1 MDKRSN
7 SRDRRGFLKK
17 GAAGLG
23 AMVVFPSSMREGPGE
38 KTKEEGEKKEKKPLV
53 TRTLGKTGIELPVV
67 SMGVGACE
75 NPEVVRAALDAG
87 IVHLDTAWNYGNG
100 RNEEMIAEVIK
111 GRPRDSYVI
120 GTKVPGEP
128 EDRRN
133 ATYTKDAKAGPF
145 LEKFEE
151 SLKRL
156 NLDHVEM
163 LCLHSTASRDG
174 TLWEEYLKALQKAKK
189 DGKARFVGVSTHRNE
204 HEVIDAA
211 VESKIY
217 DVVVTAYN
225 FRQPHVKEMKRA
237 IADAARA
244 GIGIIAMKTQ
254 AGVYWDRERQRRINM
269 KAALKWVIR
278 DENVHTTIPGM
289 STFDQVEENM
299 SVMEDLTLSTDEK
312 KDLDLGHNLGLPGLY
327 CPQCGDCMAQCKKGL
342 EIPTLMRSYMYAYGY
357 RSLASAKT
365 ALDQLGLNEDPC
377 AGCESCAVECQM
389 GFDVKGKVRDIARL
403 RYLPR
408 DFVV

>member
-1 MDKRSN
+1 MNKRSGN
-7 SRDRRGFLKK
+7 EDRRGFLKK

-23 AMVVFPSSMREGPGE
+23 AMVVFPSAMREGPGMKAE
-38 KTKEEGEKKEKKPLV
+38 EKKKKMPVV

-174 TLWEEYLKALQKAKK
+174 TLWEEYLKALQKAKT

-211 VESKIY
+211 VESEVY
-217 DVVVTAYN
+217 DFVVTAYN

-237 IADAARA
+237 IADAAEA
-244 GIGIIAMKTQ
+244 GLGIIAMKTQ
-254 AGVYWDRERQRRINM
+254 AGVYWDRERQRQINM

-289 STFDQVEENM
+289 STFEQVEENM

-327 CPQCGDCMAQCKKGL
+327 CPQCGDCMAQCRKGL

-365 ALDQLGLNEDPC
+365 ALDPLGLNEDPC
-377 AGCESCAVECQM
+377 AGCESCAVECSM
-389 GFDVKGKVRDIARL
+389 GFDVKGKVQDIARL

-408 DFVV
+408 DFVA

>member
-1 MDKRSN
+1 MDKRSGN
-7 SRDRRGFLKK
+7 EDRRGFLKR

-23 AMVVFPSSMREGPGE
+23 AMVVFPSAMQEGPGKKAE
-38 KTKEEGEKKEKKPLV
+38 EKKGKKPIV

-75 NPEVVRAALDAG
+75 NPEVIRAALDAG

-120 GTKVPGEP
+120 GTKMPGEP
-128 EDRRN
+128 EDRKN

-156 NLDHVEM
+156 NLDHVEI
-163 LCLHSTASRDG
+163 LYLHSTASREG
-174 TLWEEYLKALQKAKK
+174 TLWDEYLKALQKAKK

-211 VESKIY
+211 VESKVY
-217 DVVVTAYN
+217 DVVLTAYN
-225 FRQPHVKEMKRA
+225 FRQPHVKEVKRA
-237 IADAARA
+237 IADAAKA
-244 GIGIIAMKTQ
+244 GLGIVAMKTQ
-254 AGVYWDRERQRRINM
+254 AGVYWDRERQRPINM
-269 KAALKWVIR
+269 KAALKWAIR

-289 STFDQVEENM
+289 GTFDQVEENM
-299 SVMEDLTLSTDEK
+299 SVMEDLTLGKDERE
-312 KDLDLGHNLGLPGLY
+312 DLDLGHNLGLPGLY
-327 CPQCGDCMAQCKKGL
+327 CPQCGDCLAQCKKGL
-342 EIPTLMRSYMYAYGY
+342 EIPALMRSYMYAYGY
-357 RSLASAKT
+357 RNLASAKT
-365 ALDQLGLNEDPC
+365 ALDPLGLNEDPC
-377 AGCESCAVECQM
+377 SGCESCAVVCSM
-389 GFDVKGKVRDIARL
+389 GFDVKGKVQDIARL

-408 DFVV
+408 DFVA